1 MISAMR
7 APYSLGSLK
16 NKYGPL
22 ALAPST
28 VRNLPFVSKSNS
40 AVPLSYPSESADP
53 IPLVIIKNKPWTAC
67 FHQKLGALFP
77 LDVLKDELLG
87 LDRADSPGL
96 YLTRLYLTHE
106 ENGTT
111 QKNGKRSRLFEAAVF
126 SFQSLYSSHKVLLLV

>member
-1 MISAMR
+1 MGTVLTEYEADSRTA
-7 APYSLGSLK
+7 
-16 NKYGPL
+16 GPL
-22 ALAPST
+22 ETEPG
-28 VRNLPFVSKSNS
+28 

-87 LDRADSPGL
+87 LDRADCPGL

-126 SFQSLYSSHKVLLLV
+126 SFQSFQSFQSSHKVLLLV